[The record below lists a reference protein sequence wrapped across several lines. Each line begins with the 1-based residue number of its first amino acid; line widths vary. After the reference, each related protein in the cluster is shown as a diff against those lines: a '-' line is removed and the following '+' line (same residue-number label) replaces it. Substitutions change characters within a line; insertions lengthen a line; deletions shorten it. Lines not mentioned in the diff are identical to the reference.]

1 MQKLSY
7 LSGMCYLSP
16 KTHLCIH
23 PKYGSW
29 IALRAAIVFNCI
41 YDKEPPVLM
50 APVCPECEI
59 KQGEMLDEILKNKET
74 NIKVFFGHYY
84 YYYYQKAEVAQKWI
98 DFRCVCDVGKE
109 YKYCDNQLMYH
120 YTKDIK
126 YIQSALNDY
135 INSK

>member
-50 APVCPECEI
+50 VPVCPECEI

-74 NIKVFFGHYY
+74 NIKVFFCIIIIIIIRKLKLLKNGL
-84 YYYYQKAEVAQKWI
+84 I
-98 DFRCVCDVGKE
+98 LDVFVMLEK
-109 YKYCDNQLMYH
+109 N
-120 YTKDIK
+120 
-126 YIQSALNDY
+126 
-135 INSK
+135 INIVIIS